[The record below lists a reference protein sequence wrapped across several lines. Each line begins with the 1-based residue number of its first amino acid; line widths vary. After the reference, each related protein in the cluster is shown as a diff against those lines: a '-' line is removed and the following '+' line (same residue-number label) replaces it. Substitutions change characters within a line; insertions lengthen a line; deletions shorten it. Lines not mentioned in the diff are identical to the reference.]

1 MKKLK
6 FRFFGGSLLVALF
19 GLLPLVT
26 AMAAGPAFNDP
37 GFSNTWNRVDKPVLD
52 LPGGAGRGYTWGPAI
67 PQAAAVTKEAYNGGQ
82 RTVQYFDKA
91 RMEVNNPGGN
101 PNDLFYVTTGLL
113 VKELVTGKRQDGD
126 NSFSQQQ
133 PSGVQVAGDTN
144 EFGGN
149 QVAPTY
155 ASFRFIGTFS
165 GTENGRLSEPGQTV
179 TSRVDRDGQVSNFTP
194 PEQRVIAG
202 YDSVTQHN
210 IPDVFAAF
218 ASSEGPIWN
227 GSAFVNG
234 KVLFDNPVYVLGRP
248 LTEAYWTRAVV
259 AGKEQDVLVQLY
271 ERRVLT
277 YTPANPA
284 GFKVEMGNVGQHYYR
299 WRYSNPQPTVNK
311 LWEAG
316 KDLTGMKEPRAL
328 AVDPQ
333 GNSYVVTNNPE
344 SIQVYDASGKFV
356 KSWGNT
362 GEVVDNLL
370 ADSLGNVY
378 LTHPQGKLVEKH
390 DSSGNLLAKIGLQGA
405 GQGQF
410 EQIGGIGLDSQNNL
424 YVLDSSTNFVQKYD
438 SAGKYLSRVT
448 LSPALTEFNGSLGGA
463 LAIDKQGNLFVQG
476 GYIISK
482 NTMKYVIVKYD
493 SQGKLLTT
501 WDDKNINPRGFSLD
515 GQGNLFM
522 LNGPQVVKVDNA
534 FKILTSWG
542 KDGTANGEFKF
553 PSGIGLD
560 GQGNVYVADSGQNR
574 VQKFDNQGKFLSAFG
589 GYADGPGQLYHH
601 TQVSTDTQGNIYV
614 ADSQNA
620 QVQKFDNNGNFLLR
634 FGSYG
639 SGEGQFL
646 YPTGI
651 AVDSA
656 GNIFVADATGNT
668 VQKFDKAGKFLW
680 RLNNDAHNNLL
691 TPYQLAVDGQ
701 DVVYV
706 LTSSEPR
713 IKKFTSGGDLLNGFG
728 YAGSD
733 FNSVQGFYVD
743 RVAGMPGKV
752 YILDAL
758 SLSNI
763 RIRQFDSSGKFVA
776 NLGNLPDSESF
787 NVPGAQALTLDT
799 AGNAYV
805 VDFEGRLREFGRDGK
820 LVNNWGAETYSPA
833 LRPDIRSMSFDNAG
847 NLILSD
853 LFNDR
858 ILKLRLA

>member
-1 MKKLK
+1 M
-6 FRFFGGSLLVALF
+6 LVALF
-19 GLLPLVT
+19 GLLPMVT
-26 AMAAGPAFNDP
+26 VAAAGPTFNDP
-37 GFSNTWNRVDKPVLD
+37 GFASTWNRVDKPVLD

-67 PQAAAVTKEAYNGGQ
+67 SQASGVTTEPYNGGQ

-133 PSGVQVAGDTN
+133 PSDVQVAGDTN

-149 QVAPTY
+149 QLAPTY

-165 GTENGRLSEPGQTV
+165 GTENGRLSEPGQPINL
-179 TSRVDRDGQVSNFTP
+179 RVDRDGQVSSFTP
-194 PEQRVIAG
+194 PEQRLIAG
-202 YDSVTQHN
+202 YDPVTQHN
-210 IPDVFAAF
+210 IPDVFARF

-227 GSAFVNG
+227 GSTNVNG

-248 LTEAYWTRAVV
+248 LTEAYWTRAAV

-277 YTPANPA
+277 YTPANPE

-299 WRYSNPQPTVNK
+299 WRYTNPHQTITKV
-311 LWEAG
+311 WEAG
-316 KDLTGMKEPRAL
+316 KDLTGMKEPHTL
-328 AVDPQ
+328 AVDFQ
-333 GNSYVVTNNPE
+333 GNSYVVINNPDT
-344 SIQVYDASGKFV
+344 IQKYDISGKLV
-356 KSWGNT
+356 KSWGVT
-362 GEVVDNLL
+362 GNGVDGLQ
-370 ADSLGNVY
+370 ADRLGNLY
-378 LTHPQGKLVEKH
+378 LTHSQGKLVEKY
-390 DSSGNLLAKIGLQGA
+390 DSNGNLIASIGLQGA

-424 YVLDSSTNFVQKYD
+424 YVLDTSTNFVQKYD
-438 SAGKYLSRVT
+438 SAGKYLSRIT
-448 LSPALTEFNGSLGGA
+448 LAPALAGVNGSLGGQ
-463 LAIDKQGNLFVQG
+463 LSIDKQGNFFVQG

-482 NTMKYVIVKYD
+482 NTMKYVIVKFD
-493 SQGKLLTT
+493 SQGKLLST
-501 WDDKNINPRGFSLD
+501 WDDPHISPWGFSLD
-515 GQGNLFM
+515 GQGNLFV
-522 LNGPQVVKVDNA
+522 LNGPQVIKVDNS
-534 FKILTSWG
+534 FKVQTSWG

-589 GYADGPGQLYHH
+589 GYAKGPGQLYHPY
-601 TQVSTDTQGNIYV
+601 QVSTDTQGNIYV

-620 QVQKFDNNGNFLLR
+620 QVQKFDSQGNFLLR

-639 SGEGQFL
+639 SGDGQFK
-646 YPTGI
+646 YPAGI

-680 RLNNDAHNNLL
+680 RKNNDANDNLL
-691 TPYQLAVDGQ
+691 TPFQLAVDGQ

-728 YAGSD
+728 YSGSD
-733 FNSVQGFYVD
+733 FYSLQGFYVD
-743 RVAGMPGKV
+743 RVAGLPGKV
-752 YILDAL
+752 YLLDAL

-763 RIRQFDSSGKFVA
+763 RIRQFDSTGKFVA

-787 NVPGAQALTLDT
+787 NVPGAQALTLDP

-805 VDFEGRLREFGRDGK
+805 IDFEGRIREFGKAGN
-820 LVNNWGAETYSPA
+820 LVNNWGGETYSPA
-833 LRPDIRSMSFDNAG
+833 LRPDVRSMAFDNVG
-847 NLILSD
+847 NLVLSD
-853 LFNDR
+853 FFNDR
-858 ILKLRLA
+858 IIKLRPA